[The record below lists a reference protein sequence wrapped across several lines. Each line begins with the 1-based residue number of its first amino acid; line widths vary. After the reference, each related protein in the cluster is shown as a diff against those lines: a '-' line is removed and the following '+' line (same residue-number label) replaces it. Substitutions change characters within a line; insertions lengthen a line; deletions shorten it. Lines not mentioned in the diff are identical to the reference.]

1 MADQN
6 TTVRIVGKDDGAS
19 DAFKRVAGE
28 AGKLGSAVS
37 SVGGSFAA
45 LGTTAVAGISAI
57 SFASKI
63 QDAINLAD
71 SFNKLSQKTGVA
83 VEDLSKLNYAAG
95 LADVSTEALSVGLK
109 KLNINISA
117 AGNGSKEQAALFK
130 NLGISVKDAAGNLR
144 SADKVFADLAEVF
157 SGSADGANKTAVA
170 VALLGK
176 NGSDLIPLL
185 NGGKGAIKDLGD
197 EAKKLGIVLG
207 TDFAKSAEDFNDNL
221 HKLQL
226 SGQGLFVTLGS
237 DLVKALG
244 NSGKAAAEAAIEHG
258 KLAGV
263 LAGLDVLFHGDKQFK
278 ADKAFVGEVDALME
292 KENQLAQLRAS
303 GAKSTD
309 ARVVGIQA
317 EITGLKGLIA
327 QTQAYR
333 KELEEVAK
341 VPTKVAP
348 VKDSE
353 EVRKA
358 ARGLNNPGPAQ
369 ASVYDT
375 LNKSIQ
381 ERIALAKQELEVGR
395 QLTDAEKFGIKV
407 ASDMDAAKGK
417 LSDTERARLQTSG
430 QEFNVLAAK
439 VELQERASK
448 ADLAAAAARVKYM
461 ESLREGVDK
470 LKEEVQVQSDH
481 NAQLGLGVVAI
492 AEMEA
497 ARLNEQAAILDGV
510 AIKNMDRNLDQAE
523 FDAIK
528 AKAAALRELASL
540 KVQGAIKEQGIDTAK
555 KIEEEW
561 RRSAESINSTLT
573 DALMRGFESGKDFAK
588 NMRDTIVNMFKSLV
602 LRPVISAVVNPV
614 AQGINSFLYGSGPQ
628 GANSMGLGGTVNNAM
643 GLNTL
648 YGAGAQW
655 LGGASAGASSLS
667 LGYANAVGAVG
678 GDSLGALI
686 GANGGWAGV
695 STGAVAA
702 EGAGAAAGSA
712 AAGGS
717 ITGAL
722 AAVPV
727 WGWIALAAIAIASQA
742 KGETRSGGQYSYDSN
757 KGVAALL
764 QGPSGGEIEGDV
776 VRQSIT
782 GTVGGINGLLK
793 AMGSSATLAG
803 FQAGLESSD
812 RGRGGV
818 FSGGTLSTG
827 QTFGEN
833 GLGNNYEGT
842 LYEHTSAQSVDAKDA
857 LTNFTT
863 DLMQVTIQALQAAA
877 DIPKTIADMVQGVDA
892 ESLSADAAKALVGT
906 IEATVAGINSFRDAV
921 DGLPFES
928 LKDMSFDAAAGLIAA
943 AGGMDKLGAGLS
955 SYYDSWYTDAEK
967 AANSTAKVSKVFEG
981 LGLTM
986 PDLSAGADA
995 VRETFRAMVDGAMA
1009 DTTAKGQQTT
1019 VALLGVSSAL
1029 AGLVTSSSS
1038 ASASVANVG
1047 QSVGFDG
1054 RTVLGAADAAMYK
1067 ADAGFAHMIDGL
1079 QAMADVTNAAMRPAG
1094 DGGYGTYS
1102 EIASRNT
1109 SGGGTMPDYTK
1120 ELADAQNKLTA
1131 AQHSATDA
1139 LGKFTG
1145 SLMDF
1150 ITQMNVTE
1158 LGANSPEMR
1167 LAASRA
1173 EYERIYKE
1181 VSSGDLSEKDKLT
1194 GAAKTFLD
1202 ASKSYNASGAGFVA
1216 DEGYIRQTIGSVI
1229 ESNQAQLNAP
1239 AWSAAALTQYGKGE
1253 GVAELIEQI
1262 KTLNA
1267 KIANIERNT
1276 GDQVAVAQD
1285 AGTQTVEQLKAG
1297 NAQQAQA
1304 LSNAKFEA
1312 LRNV

>member
-1 MADQN
+1 MIAGTLEIQLLANMARLQKDMDDAKRAVGGAMADIE
-6 TTVRIVGKDDGAS
+6 RHVGAAK
-19 DAFKRVAGE
+19 
-28 AGKLGSAVS
+28 
-37 SVGGSFAA
+37 AA
-45 LGTTAVAGISAI
+45 LGG
-57 SFASKI
+57 
-63 QDAINLAD
+63 L
-71 SFNKLSQKTGVA
+71 
-83 VEDLSKLNYAAG
+83 AAG
-95 LADVSTEALSVGLK
+95 LLGGLSVAGLVNVAEK
-109 KLNINISA
+109 AIDA
-117 AGNGSKEQAALFK
+117 ADAMNDLSQRV
-130 NLGISVKDAAGNLR
+130 GISVKDLAKYELASKQSGTSMESLSKGIKGLAGNLMEHGD
-144 SADKVFADLAEVF
+144 ALKKAGITATE
-157 SGSADGANKTAVA
+157 ADGAIKQLAAVFAALPDGMEKTTLAVK
-170 VALLGK
+170 LFGK
-176 NGSDLIPLL
+176 SGMDLIPMLNMGAEGLEKAAEKSAKYASQMAAMAPMADAYNDNMAELAMHNKVASMSMLNELL
-185 NGGKGAIKDLGD
+185 PALVAITGAMADAAKNGGFLKGVMAGLDEFGNRAFDWSGNNARKEIRTLTKDLEDLQVQQSRITIDIFGAKGSIQTQIEEKTKALEAARKAYYGFTDGSAGGGRGSVNPPNVKPATDPLADYKALMAAMEGPKKKSDDANKELEKQAKLLAELAGLTGGFAEDWARLNTIFAAGKLTTEQLTAAQAALLAKQPAIQAATKAETEAEKAYTKEMEDQLQVMKKLYAED
-197 EAKKLGIVLG
+197 EARTKSARGMLDQLEFEISLLGMTTEQRALANAERELERQGIVAGTEAYDKYITKIRQAVVDKSAMEQWQATWQSIDATAHDVFVNIFEGGQSAFKKLGSVLKASLLDWLYQMTVKKWIISIG
-207 TDFAKSAEDFNDNL
+207 ASMSGGSA
-221 HKLQL
+221 
-226 SGQGLFVTLGS
+226 
-237 DLVKALG
+237 
-244 NSGKAAAEAAIEHG
+244 
-258 KLAGV
+258 LAG
-263 LAGLDVLFHGDKQFK
+263 GG
-278 ADKAFVGEVDALME
+278 
-292 KENQLAQLRAS
+292 
-303 GAKSTD
+303 GA
-309 ARVVGIQA
+309 
-317 EITGLKGLIA
+317 
-327 QTQAYR
+327 
-333 KELEEVAK
+333 
-341 VPTKVAP
+341 
-348 VKDSE
+348 
-353 EVRKA
+353 
-358 ARGLNNPGPAQ
+358 
-369 ASVYDT
+369 
-375 LNKSIQ
+375 
-381 ERIALAKQELEVGR
+381 
-395 QLTDAEKFGIKV
+395 
-407 ASDMDAAKGK
+407 
-417 LSDTERARLQTSG
+417 
-430 QEFNVLAAK
+430 
-439 VELQERASK
+439 
-448 ADLAAAAARVKYM
+448 
-461 ESLREGVDK
+461 
-470 LKEEVQVQSDH
+470 
-481 NAQLGLGVVAI
+481 
-492 AEMEA
+492 
-497 ARLNEQAAILDGV
+497 
-510 AIKNMDRNLDQAE
+510 
-523 FDAIK
+523 
-528 AKAAALRELASL
+528 
-540 KVQGAIKEQGIDTAK
+540 
-555 KIEEEW
+555 
-561 RRSAESINSTLT
+561 
-573 DALMRGFESGKDFAK
+573 
-588 NMRDTIVNMFKSLV
+588 
-602 LRPVISAVVNPV
+602 
-614 AQGINSFLYGSGPQ
+614 
-628 GANSMGLGGTVNNAM
+628 MGLGGTVNSAM

-686 GANGGWAGV
+686 SANGGWAGV
-695 STGAVAA
+695 STGAAAA
-702 EGAGAAAGSA
+702 EGAGAAAAGST
-712 AAGGS
+712 AAGAGGIS
-717 ITGAL
+717 GAL

-742 KGETRSGGQYSYDSN
+742 KGETRSGGQYSYDAN
-757 KGVAALL
+757 KGVASLL
-764 QGPSGGEIEGDV
+764 QGPSGGEIQGDV
-776 VRQSIT
+776 VKQSIA
-782 GTVGGINGLLK
+782 GTAGGINGLLK

-833 GLGNNYEGT
+833 GLGNNYDGT
-842 LYEHTSAQSVDAKDA
+842 LYEQTSAQSVDAKDA

-921 DGLPFES
+921 DSLPFES

-1029 AGLVTSSSS
+1029 AGLVTSSAS

-1131 AQHSATDA
+1131 AQQSATDA
-1139 LGKFTG
+1139 LSKFTG